1 MARRS
6 RKNNPVSPEEKSAAI
21 RQRVY
26 AAGGYVRLSVE
37 DSGKPGADTIEEQ
50 KKLICGYIDEHADL
64 RLAHLYCDNGRTGTN
79 FERPAFDQL
88 MNDIRTGKID
98 CIVVKDLS
106 RFGRNY
112 LETGNYLE
120 RVFPYIDVRFIAIND
135 CFDTLTAERGSD
147 GYIIPLKNIINEV
160 YSRDISRKSASVL
173 AEKQKK
179 GEFIGTWAAY
189 GYRKCA
195 DDPHRIEPDA
205 ETAPVVREI
214 FSLRLKGT
222 GYLQIARLLE
232 ARGIPSPGRYH
243 FLKGE
248 ASSDSYAN
256 SHWSVTS
263 VQKILWSEVY
273 LGHMVQ
279 GRKKSGLLLG
289 QKQQQLLPQSEWVVV
304 EHTHEPLIDEETFAA
319 VQRMTQEQKKA
330 YHERE
335 GKYNE
340 LGLLPNLF
348 RGLVFCADCGR
359 TMSRYKNVTNK
370 GKHRYYTFICRTH
383 VANFKSCPN
392 KNLHEDELK
401 QVVWERLQKEI
412 SLAGD
417 LQEKV
422 KQHMKDRAGISQ
434 VMELEQARIEAQK
447 ILDKANSFSANLFC
461 SYADGLL
468 DEREY
473 IEMKA
478 QYQLEIAKAK
488 RHLEELAGR
497 REALKRQ
504 AEGNP
509 WTYCFTRFAGETE
522 LTEQMAHELIERI
535 EVDSY
540 DHITITLRYRNEYQ
554 ALLRFLAADGEG
566 TSA

>member
-64 RLAHLYCDNGRTGTN
+64 RLVHLYCDNGRTGTN

-88 MNDIRTGKID
+88 MNDIRTGIID

-195 DDPHRIEPDA
+195 DDPHRIEPDE

-232 ARGIPSPGRYH
+232 ARGIPSPGKYH

-248 ASSDSYAN
+248 ASADSYAN

-279 GRKKSGLLLG
+279 GRKKSGLLSG
-289 QKQQQLLPQSEWVVV
+289 QKQQRVPKSEWAVV
-304 EHTHEPLIDEETFAA
+304 EHTHEALIDEETFAA
-319 VQRMTQEQKKA
+319 VQRLSEEQKAA
-330 YHERE
+330 YHQRE
-335 GKYNE
+335 GKYDA
-340 LGLLPNLF
+340 LGVTLNLF
-348 RGLVFCADCGR
+348 HGLVYCADCGR

-383 VANFKSCPN
+383 VADPMSCPN
-392 KNLHEDELK
+392 KNLHEDDLRR
-401 QVVWERLQKEI
+401 VVWERVQKEI
-412 SLAGD
+412 ALAGD
-417 LQEKV
+417 LQEKARL
-422 KQHMKDRAGISQ
+422 HMKGRVGSSQ
-434 VMELEQARIEAQK
+434 VMELEQASIEAQK
-447 ILDKANSFSANLFC
+447 VLDKASSFSANLFR

-473 IEMKA
+473 TEMKA
-478 QYQLEIAKAK
+478 QYQMEIAKAK
-488 RHLEELAGR
+488 SRLEELAGR

-504 AEGNP
+504 AKENP
-509 WTYCFTRFAGETE
+509 WACRFTRFSGETE
-522 LTEQMAHELIERI
+522 LTEQMTHELIERI

-554 ALLRFLAADGEG
+554 ALLRFLAADGKG